1 MIFLYKIEG
10 IGFVKIY
17 IFEEVIH
24 TLTNVRFIPNMRKN
38 LISLGML
45 DTKELTWS
53 ASEGLLQVKKGDVIF
68 IRGHKH

>member
-17 IFEEVIH
+17 IFEEVIR

-68 IRGHKH
+68 IRSHKH